1 MKDNEFP
8 WINSEVNLFD
18 MTIGV
23 PLWLKDISVSEVK
36 WLKDD
41 PRKGVK
47 AVVTLWEPLRDS
59 SFLLRLTEDS
69 KLTFDLTRQ
78 ENGPRDVYSSD
89 VVVASMTD
97 CEILSKWV
105 EDLVIIAPSEAGV
118 VGVLLQMRVSFK
130 LILKGAKP

>member
-1 MKDNEFP
+1 MTNNEFP
-8 WINSEVNLFD
+8 WINSEINLFD
-18 MTIGV
+18 MTIGT

-47 AVVTLWEPLRDS
+47 AIVTLWEPLRDS

-69 KLTFDLTRQ
+69 KLIFDLTRQ
-78 ENGPRDVYSSD
+78 EFGPRDTYSSD
-89 VVVASMTD
+89 IVVASMTD
-97 CEILSKWV
+97 CEILSKWI
-105 EDLVIIAPSEAGV
+105 EDLVIIAPDLQGV

-130 LILKGAKP
+130 LVLKGVVP